1 MKKKKG
7 TFFVYY
13 YPVKGKE
20 VLVDKYLSRDEANKV
35 SDKVLARKEKEI
47 YYVAV
52 ADISDKEVAK
62 LMKQK
67 GFI

>member
-20 VLVDKYLSRDEANKV
+20 VLVGRYSSQDEANKV
-35 SDKVLARKEKEI
+35 SDEVFAKMEKEI
-47 YYVAV
+47 CYVAV

>member
-20 VLVDKYLSRDEANKV
+20 VLVDRYLSHDEANKV
-35 SDKVLARKEKEI
+35 SDEVLAKMEKEI

>member
-7 TFFVYY
+7 TFLVYY

-20 VLVDKYLSRDEANKV
+20 VLVGRYSSHDEANKV
-35 SDKVLARKEKEI
+35 SDEVFAKMEKEI

-52 ADISDKEVAK
+52 ADTSDKEVAK

>member
-20 VLVDKYLSRDEANKV
+20 VLVGRYLSHDEANKV
-35 SDKVLARKEKEI
+35 SDEVLAKMEKEI
-47 YYVAV
+47 YYVAI